1 MIWRQPAGEACAFQE
16 SKGIFDGKERETAV
30 RINKVGVP
38 QSTGNEGKTVGPV
51 KEESS
56 GAVVSS
62 RLKGSMRR
70 TTYGARPE
78 ESVTGT
84 VNKEKNVPL
93 AAERMTDPG
102 KTVTDSLGGG
112 KVLAGAKTG
121 SSGQVG
127 ASQLMGRMGKTAYG
141 SKLVEYVLGIHN
153 EVTIGRDADCDIVSG
168 SPFVS
173 RRHIRI
179 ISRGG
184 RYFAEDMASHAGTY
198 LNGVPLTGSAMLQEG
213 DCLSICDQN
222 FYFRDGKIM
231 HWERESRTGL
241 EVKTVVEKP
250 TEKKAAPGKSPD
262 EKPVILKADIETK
275 RVRDHSGIGT
285 KELIRDIHLEI
296 REGTLVALLGTA
308 GAGKSTVMNC
318 LNGMDL
324 EGVRGRVIYRD
335 VDLMQNF
342 EQMKFL
348 IGSVPQK
355 KVFHQSFTPEQE
367 FRMAARKRL
376 PADTTDAEIENRV
389 DKTLEMLSMNG
400 VRKNRN
406 SKLSGGEQT
415 RVNVGIELVADRD
428 LLCLDEPDQGLSPN
442 YKHELFE
449 IMRNLAHESGKSVLS
464 IIHDVSEIDMFDQ
477 VIMLAKVDGVGRLA
491 FSGTPEEG
499 RAYFGVDIR
508 DAYALLDKDPAR
520 YIKKDA

>member
-1 MIWRQPAGEACAFQE
+1 M
-16 SKGIFDGKERETAV
+16 
-30 RINKVGVP
+30 
-38 QSTGNEGKTVGPV
+38 
-51 KEESS
+51 KEENS
-56 GAVVSS
+56 GGVVSS
-62 RLKGSMRR
+62 RLKGSMGR
-70 TTYGARPE
+70 TTYGAKPEEKSAGIARKENHGSPVAARLTGPGKIATDSLAGGKVTAAAKPE
-78 ESVTGT
+78 ESGT
-84 VNKEKNVPL
+84 VGV
-93 AAERMTDPG
+93 
-102 KTVTDSLGGG
+102 
-112 KVLAGAKTG
+112 
-121 SSGQVG
+121 
-127 ASQLMGRMGKTAYG
+127 SQLMGRMGKTAYG
-141 SKLVEYVLGIHN
+141 AKLVEYVLGAHN
-153 EVTIGRDADCDIVSG
+153 EVTIGRDPGCDIVSN

-179 ISRGG
+179 ISRSG
-184 RYFAEDMASHAGTY
+184 RYFAEDMGTHAGTY
-198 LNGVPLTGSAMLQEG
+198 LNGIPLTGSAMLQEG
-213 DCLSICDQN
+213 DCLSVCDQN

-231 HWERESRTGL
+231 HWERASRTGL
-241 EVKTVVEKP
+241 EVKTVMEKP
-250 TEKKAAPGKSPD
+250 TEGKPAAGKIMAEKPAGTILPG

-355 KVFHQSFTPEQE
+355 KIFHKSFTPEQE

-376 PADTTDAEIENRV
+376 PADTTDAEIEARV
-389 DKTLEMLSMNG
+389 DRTLEMLSMNG
-400 VRKNRN
+400 VRKNKN

-477 VIMLAKVDGVGRLA
+477 VIMLAKADGVGQLA

-508 DAYALLDKDPAR
+508 DAYALLDRDPAK
-520 YIKKDA
+520 YIKKKA